1 MKPVKIDVLAG
12 LFGVSERQA
21 RNLLQEA
28 GVRPVSRGEWDL
40 VRSVRGVFT
49 RLREARQ
56 STELSR
62 ARARQVD
69 AAAKKTE
76 LATRR
81 AERELVPLEDAQ
93 AALDLMMGKMVAEF
107 SGFSARVTRDLEL
120 RRRLDREIFEMR
132 KRMDAATTT
141 GADFL
146 QKGGELPYDFH
157 L

>member
-1 MKPVKIDVLAG
+1 MKPVKIDLLAG
-12 LFGVSERQA
+12 LFGVTERQA

-28 GVRPVSRGEWDL
+28 GVEPVSRGQWDL
-40 VRSVRGVFT
+40 VRSVRGVFS

-56 STELSR
+56 SSELSR
-62 ARARQVD
+62 ARARQID
-69 AAAKKTE
+69 AVAKKHE

-93 AALDLMMGKMVAEF
+93 AALDLMMGKMISEL

-120 RRRLDREIFEMR
+120 RRKLDREIGDMR
-132 KRMDAATTT
+132 NRMETATIAGAA
-141 GADFL
+141 FIHE
-146 QKGGELPYDFH
+146 GGELPEGFQ